1 MENRGSRSLS
11 LLLLKFTQLA
21 EGRDLI
27 QTQFH
32 QNSHAQTI
40 DQQGQDVS
48 IWQGPSD
55 TSPSNFTFSEG
66 GARLQFSSNP
76 PEHQSHLV
84 TSDKMKREPW
94 SAWVA

>member
-48 IWQGPSD
+48 GKALQILLHLISHFLRVGLGFSFLQIPQNTKVIW
-55 TSPSNFTFSEG
+55 
-66 GARLQFSSNP
+66 
-76 PEHQSHLV
+76 
-84 TSDKMKREPW
+84 
-94 SAWVA
+94 